1 MRHSLVHGLSFSFG
15 TQTQVLIFP
24 NWWFL
29 YECDLA
35 HNFLNESGT
44 NAIKIFKRFIFN
56 CHLCGTSCLFISD
69 NSVYELATLCFSFP
83 SPLPTSSCF
92 TCLPMLQSVEWKQK
106 K

>member
-44 NAIKIFKRFIFN
+44 NAIKIF
-56 CHLCGTSCLFISD
+56 
-69 NSVYELATLCFSFP
+69 
-83 SPLPTSSCF
+83 
-92 TCLPMLQSVEWKQK
+92 
-106 K
+106 